1 MYLSPST
8 TDGLLYAK
16 PIDGGLGL
24 IKMVIHIPLIQ
35 LRRIKHLTES
45 DDEYAAMIS
54 KAVISD
60 TLVYKLLNLT
70 QGRQKE
76 GEGPQKRK
84 LD

>member
-16 PIDGGLGL
+16 PIDKGLGL

-76 GEGPQKRK
+76 GEGPHKRK